1 MTHLTMTQA
10 EREAYLAPRASTFH
24 CVRCDQDVTVEHSGM
39 TTGYGLDKDNRPV
52 CDACCAAWDKANM
65 IASGKGWAY
74 LTKDKAGKW
83 VVSNWPGSMVYP
95 VAVTWSGHSIAGSVR
110 FVRFIGPDDA
120 VWSGKQ
126 MGDYNTLCYCKRT
139 KIDPANIRA

>member
-1 MTHLTMTQA
+1 MTHLNMTQA
-10 EREAYLAPRASTFH
+10 ERDAYLAPRTSTFH
-24 CVRCDQDVTVEHSGM
+24 CAKCGQDVTVEHSGI
-39 TTGYGLDKDNRPV
+39 TTGYGLDSDNRPV
-52 CDACCAAWDKANM
+52 CYACCADQDRADM
-65 IASGKGWAY
+65 IATGRAVLYYESPLY
-74 LTKDKAGKW
+74 VT
-83 VVSNWPGSMVYP
+83 NWPGSLKFRA
-95 VAVTWSGHSIAGSVR
+95 VAQWTGRHNIAGEVR